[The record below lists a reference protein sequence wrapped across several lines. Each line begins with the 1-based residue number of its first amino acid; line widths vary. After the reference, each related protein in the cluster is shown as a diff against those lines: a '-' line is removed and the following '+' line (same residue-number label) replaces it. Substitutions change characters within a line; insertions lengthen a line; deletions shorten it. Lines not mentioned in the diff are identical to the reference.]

1 MGDRIDKIFDSFSN
15 NTVFKNKLA
24 LQTNYTPDEIVHR
37 DEYIK
42 QIAAILAPSLR
53 LEKPS
58 NLFLYGKT
66 GTGKTVSINYV
77 KNHLMERAAKE
88 NVSLSILSINCKLR
102 KVADTEYRILAEL
115 LRQLGENVPATGL
128 PTDQLYHNFIKRID
142 NKKQLVIMVFD
153 EIDKAVSNIGDEFLY
168 NFTRLNSELTKTQIS
183 LIGISNDL
191 YFLDNIDPRVRSSLS
206 EEEIMFPPYDAS
218 QIQDILTER
227 AKEAFKIKIEEG
239 VIAKCS
245 AYAAK
250 GHGDA
255 RRALDLLRIAG
266 ELAERDSKK
275 VLTYDYIDKAN
286 EKIERDKTVDFV
298 SSCPEQYK
306 IVLHSIISLSETKES
321 FFTSDVYSL
330 YSVLCEKIKSEVRT
344 QRRVGDIIR
353 EFELHG
359 LIKFDIISRGRYG
372 RTAEIKLS
380 VYPHLIVK
388 IKEIIKESLGLYGK

>member
-1 MGDRIDKIFDSFSN
+1 MGVKIDKIFDSFSA
-15 NTVFKNKLA
+15 NTIFKNKIA
-24 LQTNYTPDEIVHR
+24 LQTNYTPDDIMHR

-42 QIAAILAPSLR
+42 QLASILAPSLR

-66 GTGKTVSINYV
+66 GAGKTVSMNYI
-77 KNHLMERAAKE
+77 KNQLIERATKE
-88 NVSLSILSINCKLR
+88 NISLSIISVNCKLR
-102 KVADTEYRILAEL
+102 KVADTEYRILTEL

-128 PTDQLYHNFIKRID
+128 PTDQLYKNFIKIID
-142 NKKQLVIMVFD
+142 NKKQILIMIFD
-153 EIDKAVSNIGDEFLY
+153 EIDQAVSKIGDEFLY
-168 NFTRLNSELTKTQIS
+168 NFTRLNSELTKAQIS
-183 LIGISNDL
+183 LVGISNDL
-191 YFLDNIDPRVRSSLS
+191 YFLDNVDPRVRSSLS
-206 EEEIMFPPYDAS
+206 EEEIMFPPYNAS
-218 QIQDILTER
+218 QIQDILTKR
-227 AKEAFKIKIEEG
+227 AEEAFKIKVEEG

-245 AYAAK
+245 AYAAR

-275 VLTYDYIDKAN
+275 ILTYDYIDKAN
-286 EKIERDKTVDFV
+286 EKIERDKTIDFV

-306 IVLHSIISLSETKES
+306 IVLQSIISLSETKES

-330 YSVLCEKIKSEVRT
+330 YNILCDQLKSDIRT
-344 QRRVGDIIR
+344 QRRIGDIIR

-359 LIKFDIISRGRYG
+359 IIKFEVISRGRYG

-380 VYPHLIVK
+380 IYPHLIVK
-388 IKEIIKESLGLYGK
+388 IKEIIKESLGL

>member
-1 MGDRIDKIFDSFSN
+1 MGVKIDKIFDSFST
-15 NTVFKNKLA
+15 NTIFKNKLA
-24 LQTNYTPDEIVHR
+24 LQTNYTPDDIMHR

-42 QIAAILAPSLR
+42 QLASILAPSLR

-66 GTGKTVSINYV
+66 GAGKTVSMNYI
-77 KNHLMERAAKE
+77 KNQLIERAAKE
-88 NVSLSILSINCKLR
+88 NIGLSIISVNCKLR
-102 KVADTEYRILAEL
+102 KVADTEYRILTEL

-128 PTDQLYHNFIKRID
+128 PTDQLYKNFIKIID
-142 NKKQLVIMVFD
+142 SKKQILIMIFD
-153 EIDKAVSNIGDEFLY
+153 EIDQAVSKIGDEFLY
-168 NFTRLNSELTKTQIS
+168 NFTRLNSELTKAQIS
-183 LIGISNDL
+183 LVGISNDL
-191 YFLDNIDPRVRSSLS
+191 YFLDNVDPRVRSSLS
-206 EEEIMFPPYDAS
+206 EEEIMFPPYNAS
-218 QIQDILTER
+218 QIQDILTKR
-227 AKEAFKIKIEEG
+227 AEEAFKIKIEEG

-245 AYAAK
+245 AYAAR

-266 ELAERDSKK
+266 ELAERDSRKI
-275 VLTYDYIDKAN
+275 LTYDYIDKAN
-286 EKIERDKTVDFV
+286 EKIERDKTIDFV

-306 IVLHSIISLSETKES
+306 IVLQSIISLSETKES

-330 YSVLCEKIKSEVRT
+330 YSTLCDQLKSDIRT

-359 LIKFDIISRGRYG
+359 LIKFEVISRGRYG

-380 VYPHLIVK
+380 IYPHLIVK
-388 IKEIIKESLGLYGK
+388 IKEIIKESLGL